1 MYFARSALWK
11 HQLAQHL
18 QARISGP
25 TAAWFAWRCGKSSLH
40 VTTQEAP
47 ADGLL
52 LWKSAETLKAQ
63 KGGLFPPLHQWP
75 KLTKGAV
82 HPTRCSPGPLF
93 IPTPFHL
100 KPPGL
105 SPSSSTWNQ
114 PSRTLFSI
122 LFTRYRAFT
131 RPFIFTLTFIC
142 ALPPQAA
149 NSVFRPSTNPFPRAQ
164 SAFITTPFDTQIY
177 EKSWAF

>member
-1 MYFARSALWK
+1 M
-11 HQLAQHL
+11 
-18 QARISGP
+18 
-25 TAAWFAWRCGKSSLH
+25 
-40 VTTQEAP
+40 
-47 ADGLL
+47 
-52 LWKSAETLKAQ
+52 
-63 KGGLFPPLHQWP
+63 FPPLHQWP
-75 KLTKGAV
+75 KLTKSTV
-82 HPTRCSPGPLF
+82 TPTRCSPGPLF

-149 NSVFRPSTNPFPRAQ
+149 NSVFRPSLTNPFPRAQ

-177 EKSWAF
+177 EKSWAFQTPRQQSSPVHICRALLRRKANKYSKAPILNYRHHVRSLRARAPEQRSSG